1 MYGSKLESGNAEL
14 HLSLGGLLSRRGEVE
29 LANRVQQ
36 SLLSRADLPQAD
48 RESSE
53 HELAQDFLKAG
64 MLDRA
69 EQAFE
74 QVLDTRF
81 SIPAVRALIRI
92 YESEHDWSRA
102 IEAVKR
108 LRALVDEPVPQLV
121 HYQCERAVS
130 ALTAKTP
137 APNGKAHV

>member
-1 MYGSKLESGNAEL
+1 MERAIRV
-14 HLSLGGLLSRRGEVE
+14 HL
-29 LANRVQQ
+29 

-48 RESSE
+48 RENAQ

-81 SIPAVRALIRI
+81 AVPAVRALIRI

-121 HYQCERAVS
+121 HYQRS
-130 ALTAKTP
+130 AEHTSELQSIMRISYA
-137 APNGKAHV
+137 